1 MEFIDYYPLERMLV
15 KLQNKS
21 KGQSAFAFYVPTFSF
36 IRNIGYIFRN
46 LYTCILD
53 NTP

>member
-1 MEFIDYYPLERMLV
+1 MLV

-21 KGQSAFAFYVPTFSF
+21 KGQSAFTFYMPTFSF